1 MIRPIAE
8 FSLKLSHAA
17 QLVEAQVISEAR
29 NEVVISGVT
38 QLSSTVE
45 PGDLFIAAP
54 GRNFHG
60 ADFILQAK
68 QRGAVAIITDAQGG
82 DSVTDLP
89 KIIVSDAKRAGA
101 HIAASL
107 YQNPTRDLMS
117 IGITGTNGKTT
128 VSTLLHQ
135 IFTGA
140 KREAGLIGTIENRI
154 GAERIPSARTTPE
167 APEIQAIT
175 ATMRER
181 HMRHLVMEV
190 SSHALALGR
199 MTGTHFAIAAF
210 TNLSQ
215 DHLDF
220 HQDMNSYFNAK
231 AKLFTTEYADASF
244 INIDNEYGAKLAGQV
259 DIPTTTVSRRNPV
272 AQWHYTSLVDTAKG
286 FEFSIRGTGGILIES
301 SSQLFGGFNADNL
314 LLALAIA
321 YECGI
326 DPVELAMLAPTLTGA
341 AGRLDALNLGQPY
354 RALVDYAHSPDA
366 VKSVLA
372 AAREFTAGQIIA
384 VLGCGG
390 DRDPSKRQA
399 MGAALASGSDIA
411 IFTSD
416 NPRSEDPAAILLQ
429 MTEALTIKEPSKVI
443 LDRAEA
449 IRYAVEMAEPGDS
462 VLILGKGHEEGQE
475 IAGMK
480 LPFNDKLILAQAI
493 ESHP

>member
-1 MIRPIAE
+1 
-8 FSLKLSHAA
+8 
-17 QLVEAQVISEAR
+17 
-29 NEVVISGVT
+29 
-38 QLSSTVE
+38 
-45 PGDLFIAAP
+45 
-54 GRNFHG
+54 
-60 ADFILQAK
+60 
-68 QRGAVAIITDAQGG
+68 
-82 DSVTDLP
+82 
-89 KIIVSDAKRAGA
+89 
-101 HIAASL
+101 
-107 YQNPTRDLMS
+107 
-117 IGITGTNGKTT
+117 
-128 VSTLLHQ
+128 
-135 IFTGA
+135 
-140 KREAGLIGTIENRI
+140 
-154 GAERIPSARTTPE
+154 
-167 APEIQAIT
+167 
-175 ATMRER
+175 
-181 HMRHLVMEV
+181 MEV

-259 DIPTTTVSRRNPV
+259 VIPTTTVSRSNPV

-286 FEFSIRGTGGILIES
+286 FDFSIRGTGGILIES

-326 DPVELAMLAPTLTGA
+326 DPVELAMLTPTLSGA

-399 MGAALASGSDIA
+399 MGAALAGGSDIA

-429 MTEALTIKEPSKVI
+429 MTEGLAIKQPSKVI

-449 IRYAVEMAEPGDS
+449 IKYAVEMAEPGDS